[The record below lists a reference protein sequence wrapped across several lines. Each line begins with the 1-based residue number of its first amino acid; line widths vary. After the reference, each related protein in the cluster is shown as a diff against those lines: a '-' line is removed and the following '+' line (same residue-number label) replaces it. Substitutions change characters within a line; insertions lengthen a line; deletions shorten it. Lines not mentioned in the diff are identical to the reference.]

1 MRKMAQEYDNL
12 QTASRNINRTLFSV
26 KHSDLQKLEALAI
39 YLVTLQN
46 TQMIGFAQPNFLNNE
61 ARINDFMAG
70 IEFVIQDPET
80 WNTDKLY
87 ERWQGIRL
95 MIQEQ
100 HDRFEL
106 DDGEAVD
113 VRVLASLMPGGGSG
127 CDCIM

>member
-1 MRKMAQEYDNL
+1 
-12 QTASRNINRTLFSV
+12 
-26 KHSDLQKLEALAI
+26 
-39 YLVTLQN
+39 
-46 TQMIGFAQPNFLNNE
+46 
-61 ARINDFMAG
+61 
-70 IEFVIQDPET
+70 
-80 WNTDKLY
+80 
-87 ERWQGIRL
+87 